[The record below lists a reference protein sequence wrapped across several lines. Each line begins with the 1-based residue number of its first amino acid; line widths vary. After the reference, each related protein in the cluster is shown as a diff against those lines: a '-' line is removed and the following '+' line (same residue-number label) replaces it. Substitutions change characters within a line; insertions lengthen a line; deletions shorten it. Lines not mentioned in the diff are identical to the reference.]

1 MGVVEPK
8 WCKKCIGIRSIFKI
22 FRNFRTHMI
31 IKKMVQKLH
40 LETRKPLSILCTFFR
55 CKNYSLCTGCDGDR
69 HQRPNPRQPWRDF
82 QLAVRRRLLAK
93 KVHLAATRQNCQTYT
108 SSVLENCIF
117 FKDSSS
123 KHYVLKSLKK
133 VQFRKVH
140 TLVLCFKSLNWV
152 VSTK

>member
-1 MGVVEPK
+1 MHRYQVNLEDFSKFP
-8 WCKKCIGIRSIFKI
+8 
-22 FRNFRTHMI
+22 HMI
-31 IKKMVQKLH
+31 KKKVVQELH
-40 LETRKPLSILCTFFR
+40 LETRKPLSNLVLSILCTFFC

-123 KHYVLKSLKK
+123 KHYVLKTFNKSAI
-133 VQFRKVH
+133 QDF
-140 TLVLCFKSLNWV
+140 VLCFKNQNQV
-152 VSTK
+152 VAMF

>member
-1 MGVVEPK
+1 M
-8 WCKKCIGIRSIFKI
+8 
-22 FRNFRTHMI
+22 
-31 IKKMVQKLH
+31 IKKKVVQELH
-40 LETRKPLSILCTFFR
+40 LETRKPLSSLVLSILCTFFC

-123 KHYVLKSLKK
+123 KHYVLKTLIK
-133 VQFRKVH
+133 VQFR
-140 TLVLCFKSLNWV
+140 
-152 VSTK
+152 TKYYASKG